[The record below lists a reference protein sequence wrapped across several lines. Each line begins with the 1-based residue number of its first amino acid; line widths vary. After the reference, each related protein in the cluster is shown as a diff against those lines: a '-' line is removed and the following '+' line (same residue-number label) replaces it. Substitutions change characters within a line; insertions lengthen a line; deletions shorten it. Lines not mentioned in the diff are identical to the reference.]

1 MKKSI
6 RREIAMKV
14 LHLISGGETGGSKNH
29 LLSLLQQFNKEDI
42 LLGVFQEGKLSQEA
56 RELGLPLFVFGQSS
70 RYDFSVLKKI
80 ASLIKKERISIVHT
94 HGPRANLFTF
104 FLKKRINF
112 KWITTVH
119 SDPSKDFIK
128 GGVKGKVFTWLNM
141 RILKEIDYFFAV
153 SNRFKEMLVGFGLDT
168 DKIYVIYNGIS
179 FEGTYEQKVFREDI
193 GLTEEDFAIIM
204 VARLHPIKGH
214 ELVFESIKNL
224 KDEGITNIK
233 LLLVGDGPMK
243 AELNEKVEE
252 FALSEQVSFLGFQKD
267 VHSYLALS
275 DVKLLASY
283 SESFPLVIL
292 ESARAETPVI
302 STDVGGV
309 KDLINDPSLGWVVP
323 IGDVQALTRAMKEAI
338 EDKKNDSL
346 KRKGV
351 NLLEKAS
358 NNYSLQNLYN
368 DTINTYEKIK
378 DEK

>member
-56 RELGLPLFVFGQSS
+56 REIGLPLVIFGQSS

-80 ASLIKKERISIVHT
+80 ASLIKQERISIVHT
-94 HGPRANLFTF
+94 HGPRANLYTY

-128 GGVKGKVFTWLNM
+128 GGVKGRVFTWLNM
-141 RILKEIDYFFAV
+141 RILRGIDYFFAV
-153 SNRFKEMLVGFGLDT
+153 SNRFKEMLVGFGLDP

-179 FEGTYEQKVFREDI
+179 FEGMYEQKVFRKDI
-193 GLTEEDFAIIM
+193 GLTEEDFVMIM

-214 ELVFESIKNL
+214 ELVFESIKLL
-224 KDEGITNIK
+224 KDEGITDIK

-243 AELNEKVEE
+243 AELNEKVEKL
-252 FALSEQVSFLGFQKD
+252 ALSPHVSFLGFQKD

-323 IGDVQALTRAMKEAI
+323 VGDVQALTRAMKEAI
-338 EDKKNDSL
+338 ADKKNGSL
-346 KRKGV
+346 KQKGV
-351 NLLEKAS
+351 NLMDNAS
-358 NNYSLQNLYN
+358 SKYSVQNLYT
-368 DTINTYEKIK
+368 DTISTYEKIK